1 MTKVALSTH
10 LSKTRALIKN
20 TTLFKGRQPPTL
32 ESMLFVA
39 ENFNEGLKD
48 NIDWGE
54 GYYTGG
60 RDRYYVYY
68 AKKVPF

>member
-1 MTKVALSTH
+1 
-10 LSKTRALIKN
+10 
-20 TTLFKGRQPPTL
+20 
-32 ESMLFVA
+32 MLFVA

-68 AKKVPF
+68 EKKVPF

>member
-1 MTKVALSTH
+1 
-10 LSKTRALIKN
+10 
-20 TTLFKGRQPPTL
+20 
-32 ESMLFVA
+32 MLFVV

-54 GYYTGG
+54 GYYTGV

-68 AKKVPF
+68 AKKVPFWGSVSDSFVRHSVQVSCAEA

>member
-1 MTKVALSTH
+1 
-10 LSKTRALIKN
+10 
-20 TTLFKGRQPPTL
+20 
-32 ESMLFVA
+32 MLFVA

-68 AKKVPF
+68 AKKVPFQGGVSDSFVRHSVQVSCAEA

>member
-1 MTKVALSTH
+1 
-10 LSKTRALIKN
+10 
-20 TTLFKGRQPPTL
+20 
-32 ESMLFVA
+32 MLFVA

-60 RDRYYVYY
+60 RDRKRCHSKGVSPILLSVILF
-68 AKKVPF
+68 KFLVRKHRKTIITKIPIIPK